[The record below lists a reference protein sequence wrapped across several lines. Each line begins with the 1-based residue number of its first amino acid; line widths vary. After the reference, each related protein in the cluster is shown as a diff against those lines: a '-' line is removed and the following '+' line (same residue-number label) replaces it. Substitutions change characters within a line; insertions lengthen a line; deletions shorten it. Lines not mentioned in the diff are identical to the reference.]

1 MAANREKNR
10 GFTLIELVVG
20 IVVLAVLATG
30 FLSAFSAVMK
40 TSVSPLQIAAM
51 EDIAASQMNYLLFG
65 TFQSAVNAS
74 GTIPFNVDGTE
85 YFATFESSAI
95 SGVSVASGVHV
106 GVTVS
111 CHTCGGQKAALYG
124 DSYDVQ

>member
-1 MAANREKNR
+1 LAANREKNR

-40 TSVSPLQIAAM
+40 NSVSPLQIAVM
-51 EDIAASQMNYLLFG
+51 EDVAASQMNYLLSG
-65 TFQSAVNAS
+65 TFQSAVNVSAS
-74 GTIPFNVDGTE
+74 DTFNIDGTN
-85 YFATFESSAI
+85 YLAVFESSAI
-95 SGVSVASGVHV
+95 SGVPVTSGIHV

-111 CHTCGGQKAALYG
+111 CDACGGQKAALYG